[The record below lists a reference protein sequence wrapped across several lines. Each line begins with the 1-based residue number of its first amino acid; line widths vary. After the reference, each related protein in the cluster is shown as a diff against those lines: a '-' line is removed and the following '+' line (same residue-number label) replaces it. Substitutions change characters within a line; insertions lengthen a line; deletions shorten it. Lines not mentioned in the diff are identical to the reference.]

1 MYVQLTFMETM
12 DKYGM
17 DAPAK
22 KYQELLAKANYK
34 LWHANV
40 QARKNFHDSIFPP
53 QSGHPDYNLHADD
66 IDFHIEADYIG
77 FMCPGMPQTANKMAD
92 KIGHI
97 MN

>member
-40 QARKNFHDSIFPP
+40 QVKTSMIVYFHRNQDIPTTIFMRMI
-53 QSGHPDYNLHADD
+53 LTFRLRL
-66 IDFHIEADYIG
+66 II
-77 FMCPGMPQTANKMAD
+77 
-92 KIGHI
+92 
-97 MN
+97 

>member
-34 LWHANV
+34 LLMCRLV
-40 QARKNFHDSIFPP
+40 KTSMIVYFHRNQDIPTTIFMRMI
-53 QSGHPDYNLHADD
+53 LTFRLRL
-66 IDFHIEADYIG
+66 II
-77 FMCPGMPQTANKMAD
+77 
-92 KIGHI
+92 
-97 MN
+97 